1 MASKGAETM
10 ATMVADVGRAL
21 SRPAEQRRWGMVID
35 VRRCIG
41 CHACT
46 VACKAENKT
55 PPGVS
60 YNVVVEQEMGTY
72 PTVGQSFLPKPC
84 MQCAKPPCVEVCP
97 VRPVKATNRRPDGVV
112 DINYDLCIGC
122 KLCIPACPYGSRA
135 FDSGEFYTDGTPQ
148 VQLYEQATTFDYG
161 REWTREKGKTLPP
174 IGKTRKCHYCVH
186 RLERG
191 ALPACVTTC
200 IGQARYF
207 GDLNDPQSLVAQLLN
222 DPRAG
227 VLKPE
232 LGTEPTT
239 HYLFLE
245 ATTPPGPQFSDVP
258 ADYLF
263 HDEIVRLASLGIV
276 SGFPDGTFRP
286 DDLVIRRQMAK
297 ILVLA
302 TGLHTGG
309 VDNQD
314 NPTFSDVTPD
324 MGVPYPF
331 DYVEEAASAGFFIGG
346 NSGLFYPAA
355 NITRVQ
361 LALVLV
367 RAGGDDLADPP
378 AGYDTGFTDVPDF
391 AAEEVAKAKY
401 NGILDGKTEADFD
414 PYTNANRG
422 QVAKMVSRLLDKIG
436 EPTPSAA

>member
-10 ATMVADVGRAL
+10 VTMVADVGRAL
-21 SRPAEQRRWGMVID
+21 SRSAEQRRWGMVID
-35 VRRCIG
+35 VRRCIA

-46 VACKAENKT
+46 VACKAENKK

-60 YNVVVEQEMGTY
+60 YNIVVEQETGTY
-72 PTVGQSFLPKPC
+72 PQVTESYLPKPC
-84 MQCAKPPCVEVCP
+84 MQCVNPPCVEVCP

-148 VQLYEQATTFDYG
+148 VQLYEQATTFEYG
-161 REWTREKGKTLPP
+161 REWVREKGKTLPP
-174 IGKTRKCHYCVH
+174 VGKARKCHYCVH

-207 GDLNDPQSLVAQLLN
+207 GDLNDPESLVAQLLA

-232 LGTEPTT
+232 LGTLPTT

-245 ATTPPGPQFSDVP
+245 AATPPGSEFSDVP
-258 ADYLF
+258 ADHPF
-263 HDEIVRLASLGIV
+263 HDEIARLASLGIV
-276 SGFPDGTFRP
+276 GGFPDGTFRP
-286 DDLVIRRQMAK
+286 DALVIRQQMAK

-302 TGLHTGG
+302 TGRHTAAI
-309 VDNQD
+309 DNEAS
-314 NPTFSDVTPD
+314 PTFSDVTPD

-331 DYVEEAASAGFFIGG
+331 DYVEECAKAGYFLGDGG
-346 NSGLFYPAA
+346 KFSPGA

-367 RAGGDDLADPP
+367 RAGSLTLQTPP
-378 AGYDTGFTDVPDF
+378 EGYATGFRDVPDYAL
-391 AAEEVAKAKY
+391 AAVATAKY

-414 PYTNANRG
+414 PYTQANRG

>member
-21 SRPAEQRRWGMVID
+21 SRPVEQRRWGMVID
-35 VRRCIG
+35 VRRCIA

-72 PTVGQSFLPKPC
+72 PTVAHSYLPKPC
-84 MQCAKPPCVEVCP
+84 MQCTKPPCVEVCP

-135 FDSGEFYTDGTPQ
+135 FDSGEFYTDGTPR
-148 VQLYEQATTFDYG
+148 VQLYEQATTFEYG
-161 REWTREKGKTLPP
+161 REWAREKGKTLPP

-207 GDLNDPQSLVAQLLN
+207 GDLNDPQSMVAQLLA

-232 LGTEPTT
+232 LGIGPTT
-239 HYLFLE
+239 HYLFLQ
-245 ATTPPGPQFSDVP
+245 AVAPPVSEFSDVP
-258 ADYLF
+258 ANHPF
-263 HDEIVRLASLGIV
+263 HDEIVHLASLGIV
-276 SGFPDGTFRP
+276 GGFPDGTFRP
-286 DDLVIRRQMAK
+286 NAFVIRQQMAK
-297 ILVLA
+297 ILSRA
-302 TGLHTGG
+302 TGRHTGAI
-309 VDNQD
+309 DNQD
-314 NPTFSDVTPD
+314 SPTFSDVTPD
-324 MGVPYPF
+324 MGVPHPF
-331 DYVEEAASAGFFIGG
+331 DYVEECAQAGFFLG
-346 NSGLFYPAA
+346 NRGKFSPGA

-367 RAGGDDLADPP
+367 RAGGGALQTPP
-378 AGYDTGFTDVPDF
+378 AGYATGFRDVPDY
-391 AAEEVAKAKY
+391 ALSAVASAKY

-414 PYTNANRG
+414 PYTPATRG
-422 QVAKMVSRLLDKIG
+422 HVAKMTSRLLDKIG